1 MSKKQRKPDF
11 WLILI
16 TFLLFGFGLVMVFST
31 SYYKGLTEYQDS
43 YYFFKKQLSFG
54 VIGLILFFI
63 VSNIPYSFYRKH
75 VGLITLFCLLSLVI
89 VLIPGLGESR
99 NGATRWLD
107 LGFFSFQPS
116 EYVKVGLV
124 IYTASIM
131 VKKQEVIDQFRRS
144 VIPPLIVIGLF
155 SLLLVSQP
163 HFSAIVIIFGTCL
176 TMIYCS
182 GVRIKPLITLLLVTI
197 PILVAVMLL
206 ADYRLDR
213 VFTLL
218 DPLSD
223 PKGRGYQISNS
234 LMAIGPGGLTGAGLG
249 NSIQKMDYLPEA
261 HTDFIFSIIAEEMGF
276 IGSALLICLYILFV
290 FRGVIISLQAPDQFG
305 TLLGIGIVTL
315 ISLEALFNLG
325 VVTAIV
331 PVTGVPLPLISYGG
345 TALMIKLFS
354 LGVLLNISRS
364 RVKKGAATAK
374 NVSAT
379 PL

>member
-1 MSKKQRKPDF
+1 MSKKHGKPDF

-54 VIGLILFFI
+54 VVGLILFFI
-63 VSNIPYSFYRKH
+63 VSNIHYSVYRKH
-75 VGLITLFCLLSLVI
+75 VGFITLFSLLSLVI
-89 VLIPGLGESR
+89 VLIPGIGESR
-99 NGATRWLD
+99 NGAQRWLD

-116 EYVKVGLV
+116 EYVKIGLV

-144 VIPPLIVIGLF
+144 VIPPLVVIGLF
-155 SLLLVSQP
+155 GFLLYHQP

-182 GVRIKPLITLLLVTI
+182 GVRIKPLITLLLITL
-197 PILVAVMLL
+197 PILVVVMLF
-206 ADYRLDR
+206 ADYRIDR

-223 PKGRGYQISNS
+223 PKGSGYQISNS

-276 IGSALLICLYILFV
+276 IGSAILICLYILLV

-325 VVTAIV
+325 VVTALL

-354 LGVLLNISRS
+354 LGILLNISRY
-364 RVKKGAATAK
+364 RIKKTTQKVNPA
-374 NVSAT
+374 
-379 PL
+379 LL